1 VGGLMMPKKIGLLT
15 LLIILLFNLS
25 AVAQGNNIKFKIN
38 DGLVTNDLTYKL
50 AEDDILVPLNILTD
64 NLPIKMKWH
73 SSIETLR
80 LEYKDKSLK
89 FRLGGTRL
97 QVNNKLVQFSVAPY
111 KSEDKFMVPLKVL
124 GEALGLVIR
133 SDPQQGV
140 VNIYQDHARLTDIAN
155 LKQGVADGIKVS
167 LDQQVANNSMVL
179 ENPSRIVF
187 DLKGTALYNKFSD
200 FKVDSPLIEQVRIAQ
215 FNGNT
220 VRLVLDLKTKAK
232 HKIEKQATSNGY
244 DYLLKLTPLIT
255 GVSITDNQVQL
266 ESTASLSKNN
276 ISYLENPKR
285 VVVDIEDAILENKEQ
300 FEAQSSIFKG
310 VKLSQYK
317 TEPYIVRLVI
327 ELDEQVQFTTKS
339 VEEGLV
345 IEPIETILN
354 KIEYQKENK
363 LKLSLNRKVEP
374 KAVFLKS
381 GSRLLIDFPSTVTEL
396 KDEKFDYDSDLIEEV
411 RVSQYDQTTTRVVVD
426 LIAPIPHQLDWDG
439 NQLEV
444 SLFNKLTAIN
454 LKRTEL
460 GLQTNLELLAP
471 ENYKVTRLVNPR
483 RLVIDIPNLIANKEE
498 IEVPE
503 GQGAIEEIRVS
514 QYSGEDHQVRVVLEL
529 NQSVN
534 LSKDVVGNN
543 LKFNLTNFNLEGR
556 VITIDPGHGGQDPG
570 AIGFSDL
577 REKNPVLEIGLKLE
591 KLLEAAGA
599 KVIMTRRE
607 DEFLP
612 LEERVAI
619 ANKADSDIFVSI
631 HLNGHRS
638 ANSFGTETFI
648 APDSGQKS
656 KLLAQFIQQYLVD
669 KLGTF
674 NRGVKQ
680 EELYVLNHTNM
691 PAVLEEVV
699 FISNQEEEDKIMKDD
714 FKEKS
719 AVAIYKGI
727 VKHFELLLEEE

>member
-1 VGGLMMPKKIGLLT
+1 MPKKIGLLT

-25 AVAQGNNIKFKIN
+25 AVAQGNNIKLKIN
-38 DGLVTNDLTYKL
+38 DSVVTDDLEYKL
-50 AEDDILVPLNILTD
+50 AEDDILVPLNVLTD
-64 NLPIKMKWH
+64 NLAIKMKWH

-89 FRLGGTRL
+89 FRLGGKRL
-97 QVNNKLVQFSVAPY
+97 QVNNELVKFSVAPY

-133 SDPQQGV
+133 SEPDQGI
-140 VNIYQDHARLTDIAN
+140 VNIYQDHARLTNIAN
-155 LKQGVADGIKVS
+155 LKQGSADGIKVS
-167 LDQQVANNSMVL
+167 LDQQVTNNSMVL
-179 ENPSRIVF
+179 QDPSRIVF
-187 DLKGTALYNKFSD
+187 DLKGTALYKKISD

-215 FNGNT
+215 FDGNT
-220 VRLVLDLKTKAK
+220 VRLVLDLKTKSK
-232 HKIEKQATSNGY
+232 HKIEKKATSNGC

-266 ESTASLSKNN
+266 DSTASLSKNDIN
-276 ISYLENPKR
+276 YLEDPNR
-285 VVVDIEDAILENKEQ
+285 VIVDIEDAILEDEEQ
-300 FEAQSSIFKG
+300 LEAQGSIFKG
-310 VKLSQYK
+310 VEISQHK
-317 TEPYIVRLVI
+317 KDPYVVRLVI
-327 ELDEQVQFTTKS
+327 DLDKQVQFKTESDEK
-339 VEEGLV
+339 GLV
-345 IEPIETILN
+345 IEPIENTLQ
-354 KIEYQKENK
+354 KVEYQKDNK
-363 LKLSLNRKVEP
+363 VKLNLNQKVEP
-374 KAVFLKS
+374 ETMFLES
-381 GSRLLIDFPSTVTEL
+381 DSRLLLDFPSTVTEL
-396 KDEKFDYDSDLIEEV
+396 KSKEFEYNSDLIEEV
-411 RVSQYDQTTTRVVVD
+411 RVSQYDQTTTRVVID
-426 LIAPIPHQLDWDG
+426 LIAPIPHQLEWND

-444 SLFNKLTAIN
+444 SLFNKLTDIN
-454 LKRTEL
+454 IEKTEL
-460 GLQTNLELLAP
+460 GLRANLNLLAP
-471 ENYKVTRLVNPR
+471 ENYKVTRLVDPR
-483 RLVIDIPNLIANKEE
+483 RLVIDIPNLVANKEE

-514 QYSGEDHQVRVVLEL
+514 QYSGEKHQVRVVLEL
-529 NQSVN
+529 NQSID
-534 LSKDVVGNN
+534 LSKDVVGNS
-543 LKFNLTNFNLEGR
+543 LQFNLTNFNLEGK

-577 REKNPVLEIGLKLE
+577 REKNPVLEIGLRLE
-591 KLLEAAGA
+591 ELLEDTGA
-599 KVIMTRRE
+599 EVIMTRRE
-607 DEFLP
+607 DEFVS

-638 ANSFGTETFI
+638 SNSFGTETFI
-648 APDSGQKS
+648 DPDSGENS
-656 KLLAQFIQQYLVD
+656 TLLAQFIQNNLVD

-674 NRGVKQ
+674 DRGVKQ

-699 FISNQEEEDKIMKDD
+699 FISNKEEEDKIMEDD